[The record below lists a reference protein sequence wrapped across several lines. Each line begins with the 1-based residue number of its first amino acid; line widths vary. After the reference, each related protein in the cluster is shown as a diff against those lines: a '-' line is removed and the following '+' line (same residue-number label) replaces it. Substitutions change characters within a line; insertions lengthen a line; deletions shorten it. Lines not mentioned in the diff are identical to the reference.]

1 MKRWLK
7 TSICAL
13 TLGAM
18 LPMTAFAAELS
29 ISFDKQGTSATAVLT
44 DVGTDRY
51 AAEVTFQVTNTADI
65 RFAGAADTHAV
76 TVDGTAGTVTL
87 YAASRTPLTAADGTL
102 KLGTLSVAAGTEVSQ
117 VTGAVVLDRSLGR
130 KEYPAVTLSVTRDQS
145 GSEDS
150 NSGSAGS
157 SGGASHPTA
166 DSTST
171 TDHTPE
177 VSVDGKGGKV
187 KADSDGTVTITP
199 NDGYRIAKI
208 VVNGKEV
215 EISDKLTGLK
225 SSDEVVVTFEKIEE
239 TAKPT
244 VSFTDVQ
251 PTDWYAEAV
260 TYAVENGLF
269 QGTSETTF
277 APNANMNRAMLVT
290 VLYRMSG
297 EQVKADTAFGDVAQD
312 AWYAEA
318 VAWAKNHGI
327 VSGTSAAQFSPN
339 QNVTREQM
347 AAILYRYAQYKGQE
361 TGAAD
366 ANLAGFAD
374 VNTVSSYAVP
384 AMQWAVKNGLI
395 SGTSTTALSPN
406 GSATRAQVATILM
419 RYQKN
424 A

>member
-1 MKRWLK
+1 MKRWMK

-65 RFAGAADTHAV
+65 QFAGTADTHAM
-76 TVDGTAGTVTL
+76 TVDGSAGTVTL
-87 YAASRTPLTAADGTL
+87 YAASRTPLTAADGSL
-102 KLGTLSVAAGTEVSQ
+102 KLGTLSVAAGTEVKQ
-117 VTGAVVLDRSLGR
+117 VTGAVVLDRSLGQ
-130 KEYPAVTLSVTRDQS
+130 KTYDDVSLSVTQDQ
-145 GSEDS
+145 GS
-150 NSGSAGS
+150 S
-157 SGGASHPTA
+157 SGGASHPEA
-166 DSTST
+166 GST
-171 TDHTPE
+171 TDSNKDRTPE

-199 NDGYRIAKI
+199 DDGYRIAKI
-208 VVNGKEV
+208 LVNGKEV
-215 EISDKLTGLK
+215 DIENKLTGLK
-225 SSDEVVVTFEKIEE
+225 STDEVVVTFEKIEE
-239 TAKPT
+239 TTKPT

-269 QGTSETTF
+269 QGTSATTF
-277 APNANMNRAMLVT
+277 EPNANMNRAMLVT

-297 EQVKADTAFGDVAQD
+297 EQAKADTAFGDVAQN

-318 VAWAKNHGI
+318 VAWAKTNGI
-327 VSGTSAAQFSPN
+327 VSGVSAAQFAPN

-361 TGAAD
+361 TGNAD
-366 ANLAGFAD
+366 ANLVAFAD
-374 VNTVSSYAVP
+374 ANTVSSYAVP
-384 AMQWAVKNGLI
+384 AINWAVKNGLI
-395 SGTSTTALSPN
+395 SGTSATTLSPN

>member
-1 MKRWLK
+1 MKRWMK

-65 RFAGAADTHAV
+65 RFAGTADTHAM
-76 TVDGTAGTVTL
+76 TVDGSAGTVTL
-87 YAASRTPLTAADGTL
+87 YAASRTPLTAADGSL
-102 KLGTLSVAAGTEVSQ
+102 KLGTLSVAAGTEVKQ
-117 VTGAVVLDRSLGR
+117 VTGAVVLDRSLGQ
-130 KEYPAVTLSVTRDQS
+130 KTYDDVSLSVTQDQ
-145 GSEDS
+145 GS
-150 NSGSAGS
+150 S
-157 SGGASHPTA
+157 SGGASHPEA
-166 DSTST
+166 GST
-171 TDHTPE
+171 TDSNKDRTPE

-199 NDGYRIAKI
+199 DDGYRIAKI
-208 VVNGKEV
+208 LVNGKEV
-215 EISDKLTGLK
+215 DIENKLTGLK
-225 SSDEVVVTFEKIEE
+225 STDEVVVTFEKIEE
-239 TAKPT
+239 TTKPT

-260 TYAVENGLF
+260 TYVVENGLF
-269 QGTSETTF
+269 QGTSATTF

-297 EQVKADTAFGDVAQD
+297 EQAKADTAFDDVAQD

-318 VAWAKNHGI
+318 VAWAKTNGI
-327 VSGTSAAQFSPN
+327 VSGVSATQFAPN

-361 TGAAD
+361 TGNAD
-366 ANLAGFAD
+366 ANLAAFAD
-374 VNTVSSYAVP
+374 ANTVSSYAVP
-384 AMQWAVKNGLI
+384 AMNWAVKNGLI
-395 SGTSTTALSPN
+395 SGTSATTLSPN

>member
-1 MKRWLK
+1 MKRWMK

-65 RFAGAADTHAV
+65 QFAGTADTHAM
-76 TVDGTAGTVTL
+76 TVDGSAGTVTL
-87 YAASRTPLTAADGTL
+87 YAASRTPLTAADGSL
-102 KLGTLSVAAGTEVSQ
+102 KLGTLSVAAGTEVKQ
-117 VTGAVVLDRSLGR
+117 VTGAVVLDRSLGQ
-130 KEYPAVTLSVTRDQS
+130 KTYDDVSLSVTQDQ
-145 GSEDS
+145 GS
-150 NSGSAGS
+150 S
-157 SGGASHPTA
+157 SGGASHPEA
-166 DSTST
+166 GST
-171 TDHTPE
+171 TDSNKDRTPE
-177 VSVDGKGGKV
+177 VSVDGKGGQV

-199 NDGYRIAKI
+199 DDGYRIAKI
-208 VVNGKEV
+208 LVNGKEV
-215 EISDKLTGLK
+215 DIENKLTGLK
-225 SSDEVVVTFEKIEE
+225 STDEVVVTFEKIEE
-239 TAKPT
+239 TTKPT

-269 QGTSETTF
+269 QGTSATTF
-277 APNANMNRAMLVT
+277 EPNANMNRAILVT

-297 EQVKADTAFGDVAQD
+297 EQAKADTAFGDVAQN

-318 VAWAKNHGI
+318 VAWAKTNGI
-327 VSGTSAAQFSPN
+327 VSGVSATQFAPN

-361 TGAAD
+361 AGAAD
-366 ANLAGFAD
+366 ANLTAFGD
-374 VNTVSSYAVP
+374 VNTVSSYALP
-384 AMQWAVKNGLI
+384 AMNWAVKNGLI
-395 SGTSTTALSPN
+395 SGTSTTTLSPN

>member
-1 MKRWLK
+1 MKRWMK

-65 RFAGAADTHAV
+65 QFAGTADTHAM
-76 TVDGTAGTVTL
+76 TVDGSAGTVTL
-87 YAASRTPLTAADGTL
+87 YAASRTPLTAADGSL
-102 KLGTLSVAAGTEVSQ
+102 KLGTLSVAAGTEVKQ
-117 VTGAVVLDRSLGR
+117 VTGAVVLDRSLGQ
-130 KEYPAVTLSVTRDQS
+130 KTYDDVSLSVTQDQ
-145 GSEDS
+145 GS
-150 NSGSAGS
+150 S
-157 SGGASHPTA
+157 SGGASHPEAGSST
-166 DSTST
+166 DSNK
-171 TDHTPE
+171 DRTPE

-199 NDGYRIAKI
+199 DDGYRIAKI
-208 VVNGKEV
+208 LVNGKEV
-215 EISDKLTGLK
+215 DIENKLTGLK
-225 SSDEVVVTFEKIEE
+225 STDEVVVTFEKIEE
-239 TAKPT
+239 TTKPT

-269 QGTSETTF
+269 QGTSATTF
-277 APNANMNRAMLVT
+277 EPNANMNRAMLVT

-297 EQVKADTAFGDVAQD
+297 EQAKADTAFGDVAQN

-318 VAWAKNHGI
+318 VAWAKTNGI
-327 VSGTSAAQFSPN
+327 VSGVSATQFAPN

-347 AAILYRYAQYKGQE
+347 AVILYRYAQYKGQE
-361 TGAAD
+361 TGNAD
-366 ANLAGFAD
+366 ANLAAFAD
-374 VNTVSSYAVP
+374 ANTVSSYAVP
-384 AMQWAVKNGLI
+384 AMNWAVKNGLI
-395 SGTSTTALSPN
+395 SGTSATTLSPN

>member
-1 MKRWLK
+1 MKRWMK

-65 RFAGAADTHAV
+65 QFAGTADTHAM
-76 TVDGTAGTVTL
+76 TVSGSAGTVTL
-87 YAASRTPLTAADGTL
+87 YVASRTPLTAADGSL
-102 KLGTLSVAAGTEVSQ
+102 KLGTLSVAAGTEVKQ
-117 VTGAVVLDRSLGR
+117 VTGAVVLDRTLGQ
-130 KEYPAVTLSVTRDQS
+130 KTYDDVSLSVTQDQ
-145 GSEDS
+145 GS
-150 NSGSAGS
+150 S
-157 SGGASHPTA
+157 SGGASHPEAGSNT
-166 DSTST
+166 DSNK
-171 TDHTPE
+171 DRTPE

-199 NDGYRIAKI
+199 DDGYRIAKI
-208 VVNGKEV
+208 LVNGKEV
-215 EISDKLTGLK
+215 DIENKLTGLK
-225 SSDEVVVTFEKIEE
+225 STDEVVVTFEKIEE
-239 TAKPT
+239 SGETTKPT

-269 QGTSETTF
+269 QGTSATTF
-277 APNANMNRAMLVT
+277 EPNANMNRAMLVT

-297 EQVKADTAFGDVAQD
+297 EQAKADTAFGDVAQN

-318 VAWAKNHGI
+318 VAWAKTNGI
-327 VSGTSAAQFSPN
+327 VSGVSATQFAPN

-361 TGAAD
+361 TGNAD
-366 ANLAGFAD
+366 ANLAAFAD
-374 VNTVSSYAVP
+374 ANTVSSYAVP
-384 AMQWAVKNGLI
+384 AMNWAVKNGLI
-395 SGTSTTALSPN
+395 SGTSATTLSPN